1 MPPAQN
7 LKHRVF
13 ICLNKLSDRDTYS
26 LAASELESIAR
37 TLDPASVPVFLSCI
51 QTTDASDKSPVRRQC
66 VHMITVL
73 SETHGDS
80 LSPHVTKMLN
90 SITKRLRDP
99 DSAVRSACQTAV
111 ASLSCHVTK
120 PSSFGSFLKPL
131 TDALFTE
138 QDPNSQIGSA
148 LCLASGIDS
157 APDPE
162 PAKLARLLPRL
173 EKLVKC
179 DGYKAKPAV
188 LTLIGSVIGSGGAS
202 GHGALRSLV
211 PCLVGFLSSED
222 WAARKAAAEALAKLA
237 VVERDT
243 LSEFKAGSLRT
254 FENRKFDRVK
264 SVREVMN
271 QMMEAWKKIPDLSDE
286 ASPPPRSNASSK
298 GSLIDPE
305 NASDG
310 DGRHPVRSRNSD
322 APGSG
327 ATQLKKKATS
337 ASRSTPPESSYAT
350 TATKTST
357 LKSKDKKANPGTLG
371 KPDRK
376 KPSDWE
382 AEISALGA
390 PSSAGAFDD
399 GFKEMDENIPE
410 RRINGNTKRTLFRR
424 SSDNK
429 VHKFGG
435 SRSGSRVAPYH
446 EERTESTV
454 VVSNVTEDNHK
465 NHRECE
471 DLSRIRNQLL
481 QIEKQQSSL
490 LDLVQKFMGNSQAGM
505 RSLETRV
512 QRLEL
517 ALDGISY
524 DLALSSGRM
533 TKVKSRRSSCC
544 LLPGADFWSSKFWR
558 KTEGRYSTSRYPN
571 SSGIAPTA
579 AMRYRADDNGNAETS
594 ESLRFPRQDRSGFIV
609 NPLAEIRSGSRAV
622 SEGARR

>member
-51 QTTDASDKSPVRRQC
+51 QSTDASDKSPVRRQC
-66 VHMITVL
+66 VQMITIL

-80 LSPHVTKMLN
+80 LSPHLTKMLN

-148 LCLASGIDS
+148 LCLASGIDA

-162 PAKLARLLPRL
+162 TSKLARLLPKL

-188 LTLIGSVIGSGGAS
+188 LTLIASVIGSGGAS

-222 WAARKAAAEALAKLA
+222 WAARKAAAETLLKLA
-237 VVERDT
+237 VVERDE
-243 LSEFKAGSLRT
+243 LSEFKSGSLRT
-254 FENRKFDRVK
+254 FESRKFDKVK
-264 SVREVMN
+264 GVREVMN
-271 QMMEAWKKIPDLSDE
+271 QMMEAWKHIPDLSDE
-286 ASPPPRSNASSK
+286 ASPPPQSIASSK
-298 GSLIDPE
+298 E
-305 NASDG
+305 NAG
-310 DGRHPVRSRNSD
+310 DGRQPVRSRNCEL
-322 APGSG
+322 PGSG
-327 ATQLKKKATS
+327 ARQLKKKPTP
-337 ASRSTPPESSYAT
+337 ASRSTPPDSSYAT
-350 TATKTST
+350 TDRNRST
-357 LKSKDKKANPGTLG
+357 LKSNDKNVNPGMFR
-371 KPDRK
+371 KPGHK

-382 AEISALGA
+382 AEIGALSA
-390 PSSAGAFDD
+390 PSSAGAFND
-399 GFKEMDENIPE
+399 GFKETDENIPE
-410 RRINGNTKRTLFRR
+410 RRINGNTKRALFHR

-446 EERTESTV
+446 EERAESPV
-454 VVSNVTEDNHK
+454 VVSNVTENSHK
-465 NHRECE
+465 NRRECE
-471 DLSRIRNQLL
+471 DLSLIRNQLL

-490 LDLVQKFMGNSQAGM
+490 LDLVQNFMGSSQTGM

-512 QRLEL
+512 HGLEL

-533 TKVKSRRSSCC
+533 TKVESRRSSCC
-544 LLPGADFWSSKFWR
+544 LLPGGDFWSSKFWR

-571 SSGIAPTA
+571 SSGIASAA

-594 ESLRFPRQDRSGFIV
+594 ESLRFPLQDRSGFIV
-609 NPLAEIRSGSRAV
+609 NPLAEIRSGSRGV
-622 SEGARR
+622 SEMARR

>member
-51 QTTDASDKSPVRRQC
+51 QSTDASDKSPVRRQC
-66 VHMITVL
+66 VQMITVL

-80 LSPHVTKMLN
+80 LSPHLTKMLN

-148 LCLASGIDS
+148 LCLASGIDA

-162 PAKLARLLPRL
+162 PSKLARLLPKL

-222 WAARKAAAEALAKLA
+222 WAARKAAAEALLKLA
-237 VVERDT
+237 VVERDE
-243 LSEFKAGSLRT
+243 LSEFKSGSLRT
-254 FENRKFDRVK
+254 FESRKFDKVK
-264 SVREVMN
+264 GVREVMN
-271 QMMEAWKKIPDLSDE
+271 QMMEAWKHIPDLSDE
-286 ASPPPRSNASSK
+286 ASPPPQSIASSK
-298 GSLIDPE
+298 E
-305 NASDG
+305 NAG
-310 DGRHPVRSRNSD
+310 DGRQPVRSRNCEV
-322 APGSG
+322 PGSG
-327 ATQLKKKATS
+327 ARQLKKKPTP
-337 ASRSTPPESSYAT
+337 ASRSTPPDSSYAT
-350 TATKTST
+350 TDRNRST
-357 LKSKDKKANPGTLG
+357 LKSNDKKVNPGMFR
-371 KPDRK
+371 KPGHK

-382 AEISALGA
+382 AEISALSA
-390 PSSAGAFDD
+390 PSSAGAFND
-399 GFKEMDENIPE
+399 GFKETDENIPAE
-410 RRINGNTKRTLFRR
+410 RRINGNTKRALFHR

-446 EERTESTV
+446 EERAESPV
-454 VVSNVTEDNHK
+454 VVSNVTENSHK
-465 NHRECE
+465 NRRECE
-471 DLSRIRNQLL
+471 DLSLIRNQLL

-490 LDLVQKFMGNSQAGM
+490 LDLVQNFMGSSQTGM

-512 QRLEL
+512 HGLEL

-533 TKVKSRRSSCC
+533 TKVESRRSSCC

-571 SSGIAPTA
+571 SCGIAPAA
-579 AMRYRADDNGNAETS
+579 AMRYTADDSGNAETS
-594 ESLRFPRQDRSGFIV
+594 ESLRFPLQDRSGFIV
-609 NPLAEIRSGSRAV
+609 NPLAEIRSGSRGV
-622 SEGARR
+622 SEMARR

>member
-51 QTTDASDKSPVRRQC
+51 QSTDASDKSPVRRQC
-66 VHMITVL
+66 VHMITIL

-80 LSPHVTKMLN
+80 LSPHLTKMLN

-148 LCLASGIDS
+148 LCLASGIDA

-162 PAKLARLLPRL
+162 PSKLARLLPKL

-179 DGYKAKPAV
+179 DGYKAKPAM

-237 VVERDT
+237 VVKRDE

-254 FENRKFDRVK
+254 FESRKFDKVK
-264 SVREVMN
+264 GVREVMN
-271 QMMEAWKKIPDLSDE
+271 QMMEAWKHIPDLSDE
-286 ASPPPRSNASSK
+286 ASPPPQSIASSK
-298 GSLIDPE
+298 E
-305 NASDG
+305 NAG
-310 DGRHPVRSRNSD
+310 DGRQPVRSRNCEV
-322 APGSG
+322 PGSG
-327 ATQLKKKATS
+327 ARQLKKKPTP
-337 ASRSTPPESSYAT
+337 ASRSTPPDSSYAT
-350 TATKTST
+350 TDRNRST
-357 LKSKDKKANPGTLG
+357 LKSNDKNVNPGMFR
-371 KPDRK
+371 KPGHK

-382 AEISALGA
+382 AEISALSA
-390 PSSAGAFDD
+390 PSSAGAFND
-399 GFKEMDENIPE
+399 GFKETDENIPE
-410 RRINGNTKRTLFRR
+410 RRINGNTKRALFHR

-446 EERTESTV
+446 EERAESPV
-454 VVSNVTEDNHK
+454 VVSNVTENSHK
-465 NHRECE
+465 NRRECE
-471 DLSRIRNQLL
+471 DLSLIRNQLL

-490 LDLVQKFMGNSQAGM
+490 LDLVQNFMGSSQTGM

-512 QRLEL
+512 HGLEL

-533 TKVKSRRSSCC
+533 TKVESRRSSCC

-571 SSGIAPTA
+571 SSGIASAA

-594 ESLRFPRQDRSGFIV
+594 ESLRFPLQDRSGFIV
-609 NPLAEIRSGSRAV
+609 NPLAEIRSGSRGV
-622 SEGARR
+622 SEMARR

>member
-51 QTTDASDKSPVRRQC
+51 QSTDASDKSPVRRQC

-80 LSPHVTKMLN
+80 LSPHLTKMLN

-148 LCLASGIDS
+148 LCLASGIDA

-162 PAKLARLLPRL
+162 PSKLARLLPKL

-179 DGYKAKPAV
+179 DGYKAKPAM

-237 VVERDT
+237 VVKRDE

-254 FENRKFDRVK
+254 FESRKFDKVK
-264 SVREVMN
+264 GVREVMN
-271 QMMEAWKKIPDLSDE
+271 QMMEAWKHIPDLSDE
-286 ASPPPRSNASSK
+286 ASPPPQSIASSK
-298 GSLIDPE
+298 E
-305 NASDG
+305 NAG
-310 DGRHPVRSRNSD
+310 DGRQPVRSRNCEV
-322 APGSG
+322 PGSG
-327 ATQLKKKATS
+327 ARQLKKPTP
-337 ASRSTPPESSYAT
+337 ASRSTPPDSSYAT
-350 TATKTST
+350 TDRNTST
-357 LKSKDKKANPGTLG
+357 LKSNDNKVNPGMFR
-371 KPDRK
+371 KPGHK
-376 KPSDWE
+376 KPPDWE
-382 AEISALGA
+382 AEISALSA
-390 PSSAGAFDD
+390 PSSAGAFND
-399 GFKEMDENIPE
+399 GFKETDENIPE
-410 RRINGNTKRTLFRR
+410 RRINGNTKRALFHR

-446 EERTESTV
+446 EERAESPV
-454 VVSNVTEDNHK
+454 VVSNVTENSHK
-465 NHRECE
+465 NRRECE
-471 DLSRIRNQLL
+471 DLSLIRNQLL

-490 LDLVQKFMGNSQAGM
+490 LDLVQNFMGSSQTGM

-512 QRLEL
+512 HGLEL

-533 TKVKSRRSSCC
+533 TKVESRRSSCC

-571 SSGIAPTA
+571 SSGIAPAA

-594 ESLRFPRQDRSGFIV
+594 ESLRFPLQDRSGFIV
-609 NPLAEIRSGSRAV
+609 NPLAEIRSGSRSV
-622 SEGARR
+622 SEMARR